1 MNDMMESVNGVF
13 WNKWTKFAWIDACN
27 RKPKAELL
35 HKNRNRL
42 YKLDIFFKMHYNGEH
57 KFEEGIP
64 MIEVSHISKDFVA
77 PKKYPGLRG
86 AVKGLF
92 STEKVV
98 KTAVDD
104 ISFSID
110 TGEIVGYIGSNGAG
124 KSTTIKMMTG
134 ILVPTKGTCTVA
146 GINPSR
152 NRKENAQNIGVVFG
166 QRTQLWWDLPL
177 SESFTILKEIYNVS
191 DAAYAEQMEFLNRV
205 LELQDFFDRPVRTLS
220 LGQRMR
226 ADLGAALL
234 HNPKVLY
241 LDEPTIGLD
250 LVVKDNIRKAIK
262 EINEKYQ
269 TTVILTTHDIGD
281 IEELCS
287 RIIIIDEGRK
297 IYDGS
302 LCDLKDTYGTRRKVS
317 MEVKQP
323 EKAKGIRLNEVLGV
337 EESVCST
344 SLNLENN
351 MLCVTFDKHRLQVPQ
366 ILSVV
371 MAAVEVKDVQI
382 QETELAEIVKEIYN
396 HGVGGEA

>member
-1 MNDMMESVNGVF
+1 
-13 WNKWTKFAWIDACN
+13 
-27 RKPKAELL
+27 
-35 HKNRNRL
+35 
-42 YKLDIFFKMHYNGEH
+42 
-57 KFEEGIP
+57 
-64 MIEVSHISKDFVA
+64 MIEVEHISKDFVA

-134 ILVPTKGTCTVA
+134 ILVPTKGTCSVA
-146 GINPSR
+146 GTNPSR

-191 DAAYAEQMEFLNRV
+191 DTDYAEQMEFLNRV

-302 LCDLKDTYGTRRKVS
+302 LCDLKDTYGTKRKVS

-323 EKAKGIRLNEVLGV
+323 EKIKGLRLHTVLGMQENECSV
-337 EESVCST
+337 ELNQESST
-344 SLNLENN
+344 
-351 MLCVTFDKHRLQVPQ
+351 LCVTFDKHRLQVPQ
-366 ILSVV
+366 ILSAV
-371 MAAVEVKDVQI
+371 MEMVEVKDVQI

-396 HGVGGEA
+396 HGVGGET